1 MNWLNKLQNRV
12 EALGDNASEEQKE
25 ALVNWII
32 DNVPM
37 YEWMSAAEECIN
49 IPGMYTEFSMR
60 SSENN
65 FYR

>member
-32 DNVPM
+32 QNVPQA
-37 YEWMSAAEECIN
+37 YWMSAAEECIN

-60 SSENN
+60 SSENQCC
-65 FYR
+65 